1 MSAYVIGHVT
11 VRDQEAWAAYRARVP
26 DTLAPWFGELL
37 FRGHLAEVLAGDH
50 PHRAVVALK
59 FPTAREARGWHDSAA
74 YQALLPLRD
83 RAADVTLLRFDGDE
97 SSGAD

>member
-59 FPTAREARGWHDSAA
+59 FPTARGGAWLARLRGLPGAA
-74 YQALLPLRD
+74 
-83 RAADVTLLRFDGDE
+83 AA
-97 SSGAD
+97 A